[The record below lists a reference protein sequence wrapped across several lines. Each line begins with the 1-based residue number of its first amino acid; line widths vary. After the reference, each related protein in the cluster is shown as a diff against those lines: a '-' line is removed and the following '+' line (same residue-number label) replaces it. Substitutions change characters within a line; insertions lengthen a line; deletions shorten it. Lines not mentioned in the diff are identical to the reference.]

1 MMDNKKLLLKK
12 KRKKLSNS
20 IFQKEIKASVL
31 TGAFFLRKIFCAKSN
46 IDKTP
51 NI

>member
-20 IFQKEIKASVL
+20 IFQKKFKASVN
-31 TGAFFLRKIFCAKSN
+31 TDAFFVTRLKNPLIYL
-46 IDKTP
+46 IY
-51 NI
+51 

>member
-31 TGAFFLRKIFCAKSN
+31 TGAFFVRKFYEKSN
-46 IDKTP
+46 INKTP

>member
-31 TGAFFLRKIFCAKSN
+31 TGAFFVRKYFVQRAILIKL
-46 IDKTP
+46 
-51 NI
+51 